1 MNPPDAPVPEAPE
14 ADPAGPVPEDADTM
28 ARDRMWY
35 LFAAGAD
42 RPAVPPIPPD
52 TEPLLGVPVS
62 ELPVAP
68 RLPDTA
74 RRDDLTALPPGTV
87 DLLEDTPFPAGR
99 ITGVPEDQELAHA
112 LVAAF
117 GVQRR
122 EPENPFNDHRGY
134 ASVRS
139 KFPVQILVNDKG
151 RRRVFDPYRRA
162 LIGLSGASTVPSG
175 AREVLLTGRFTR
187 LPATYRWYRGSLVQ
201 LELGIALRA
210 VCIAFQLLGTPVRVR
225 FPGTGARERL
235 AEFGLTPSWEWTLPV
250 VVEPAGDAP
259 PGTAVP
265 DHGPAGAEAVP
276 DPVMADV
283 VEMNRAQRFPAAPA
297 PVDTAIPSGTPDTGL
312 SWAEVLWRRTSGRMP
327 RGLFGNTARPRT
339 VPGGVLDSARDWL
352 LTPPPGDGPRAA
364 AEALR
369 VTAVTQSVTGHPDGV
384 YEVTSG
390 AYIPRA
396 TGPGVPA
403 RLEEIYGYPLAP
415 GNGCDVRH
423 ASVLWF
429 LSFRPRE
436 LAEQLGTSAWTAAQY
451 TCGWAVHGLTLAA
464 AAAGLYARPVRAFRE
479 APARR
484 ILGLPADEMVVLA
497 VISGTSR
504 FSGPLLDLRQ

>member
-1 MNPPDAPVPEAPE
+1 MNVPEGPAP
-14 ADPAGPVPEDADTM
+14 DGAGPVPEGVDTM

-35 LFAAGAD
+35 LYAAGAD
-42 RPAVPPIPPD
+42 RPPVPPVPPG
-52 TEPLLGVPVS
+52 TEPPPGVPVS
-62 ELPVAP
+62 ALPVAP
-68 RLPDTA
+68 RLPDAA
-74 RRDDLTALPPGTV
+74 RPDDLTALPAGTV

-99 ITGVPEDQELAHA
+99 IAGLPEDRALAHA

-134 ASVRS
+134 ASVRA
-139 KFPVQILVNDKG
+139 KFPVQVLVNDRG

-162 LIGLSGASTVPSG
+162 LVGLSGASDAPSA

-210 VCIAFQLLGTPVRVR
+210 VCVALELLGVAARVR
-225 FPGTGARERL
+225 LPGPGARERL
-235 AEFGLTPSWEWTLPV
+235 AEFGLAPGWEWTLPV
-250 VVEPAGDAP
+250 VVELDGEAPGEAAGR
-259 PGTAVP
+259 
-265 DHGPAGAEAVP
+265 AGAAEAVP
-276 DPVMADV
+276 DAVMADV
-283 VEMNRAQRFPAAPA
+283 VEMNRAQWFPGAPA
-297 PVDTAIPSGTPDTGL
+297 PVGTAVPPGTPDTGL

-327 RGLFGNTARPRT
+327 RGLFGNTARPGP
-339 VPGGVLDSARDWL
+339 VAGSVLDTARAWL
-352 LTPPPGDGPRAA
+352 LTPPPGAVLGAA
-364 AEALR
+364 AGALR
-369 VTAVTQSVTGHPDGV
+369 VTAVTQSVTGRADGV
-384 YEVTSG
+384 YEVTAG
-390 AYIPRA
+390 AYTPRA
-396 TGPGVPA
+396 AGPGVPA

-436 LAEQLGTSAWTAAQY
+436 LARDLGAGGWTAAQY
-451 TCGWAVHGLTLAA
+451 ACGWAVHGLTLAA
-464 AAAGLYARPVRAFRE
+464 ASAGLCARPVRAFRE
-479 APARR
+479 VPARR
-484 ILGLPADEMVVLA
+484 VLGLPDDETVVLA

>member
-1 MNPPDAPVPEAPE
+1 MNVPEALVP
-14 ADPAGPVPEDADTM
+14 PGAGPVPEDADTM

-35 LFAAGAD
+35 LYAAGAD
-42 RPAVPPIPPD
+42 RPAVPPMPPD
-52 TEPLLGVPVS
+52 AEPPPGVPVS
-62 ELPVAP
+62 ALPVAP
-68 RLPDTA
+68 RLPGTA
-74 RRDDLTALPPGTV
+74 RLDDLTALPPGTV
-87 DLLEDTPFPAGR
+87 DLLEDAPFPAGR
-99 ITGVPEDQELAHA
+99 VTGVPEDRALAHA

-134 ASVRS
+134 ASVRA
-139 KFPVQILVNDKG
+139 KFPVQVLVNDRG

-162 LIGLSGASTVPSG
+162 LAGLSGASSAPSA

-187 LPATYRWYRGSLVQ
+187 LPASYRWYRGSLVQ

-210 VCIAFQLLGTPVRVR
+210 VCVALQLLGISARVR
-225 FPGTGARERL
+225 FPGPGARERL

-250 VVEPAGDAP
+250 VVELAGDAP
-259 PGTAVP
+259 AGP
-265 DHGPAGAEAVP
+265 DHGPAPAEAVP
-276 DPVMADV
+276 DAVMADV
-283 VEMNRAQRFPAAPA
+283 VEMNRAQRFPAAAA
-297 PVDTAIPSGTPDTGL
+297 PVDTAVPPGTPDTGL

-327 RGLFGNTARPRT
+327 RGLFGNNARPRT
-339 VPGGVLDSARDWL
+339 VPGAVLDTARDWL
-352 LTPPPGDGPRAA
+352 LTPPPGAGLRAA
-364 AEALR
+364 AGALR
-369 VTAVTQSVTGHPDGV
+369 VTAVTQSVAGHADGV
-384 YEVTSG
+384 YEVTSA
-390 AYIPRA
+390 AYTPRA

-436 LAEQLGTSAWTAAQY
+436 LAGDLGTSAWTAAQY
-451 TCGWAVHGLTLAA
+451 ACGWAVHGLTLAA
-464 AAAGLYARPVRAFRE
+464 ASAGLYARPVRAFRE

-484 ILGLPADEMVVLA
+484 LLGLPADEMVVLA

>member
-1 MNPPDAPVPEAPE
+1 MNVPEAP
-14 ADPAGPVPEDADTM
+14 APDRAGPVPEDADTM

-42 RPAVPPIPPD
+42 RPAEPPMPPD
-52 TEPLLGVPVS
+52 AEPPPGVPVS
-62 ELPVAP
+62 ALPVAP
-68 RLPDTA
+68 RLPGTA
-74 RRDDLTALPPGTV
+74 RFDDLTALPPGTV
-87 DLLEDTPFPAGR
+87 DLLEDAPFPAGR
-99 ITGVPEDQELAHA
+99 ITGVPEDRALAHA

-134 ASVRS
+134 ASVRA
-139 KFPVQILVNDKG
+139 KFPVQVLVNDRG
-151 RRRVFDPYRRA
+151 RRQVFDPYRRA
-162 LIGLSGASTVPSG
+162 LAGLSGASSAPSA

-210 VCIAFQLLGTPVRVR
+210 LCVALELLGIPARVR
-225 FPGTGARERL
+225 FPGPGARQRL

-250 VVEPAGDAP
+250 VVELAGDASAGP
-259 PGTAVP
+259 AGP
-265 DHGPAGAEAVP
+265 DHGPAEAVP
-276 DPVMADV
+276 DRVMADV
-283 VEMNRAQRFPAAPA
+283 VEMNRAQDFPAAA
-297 PVDTAIPSGTPDTGL
+297 SPVDTAIASTAPDTGR
-312 SWAEVLWRRTSGRMP
+312 SWAEVLWQRTSGRMP
-327 RGLFGNTARPRT
+327 RGLFGNNARPRT
-339 VPGGVLDSARDWL
+339 VPGEVLDTARDWL
-352 LTPPPGDGPRAA
+352 LTPPPGAGPRAA
-364 AEALR
+364 AGALR

-384 YEVTSG
+384 YEVTPS
-390 AYIPRA
+390 AYTPRA

-436 LAEQLGTSAWTAAQY
+436 LAAHLGTSGWTAAQY
-451 TCGWAVHGLTLAA
+451 ACGWAVHGLTLAA
-464 AAAGLYARPVRAFRE
+464 ASAGLYARPVRAFRE

-484 ILGLPADEMVVLA
+484 ILGLPSDEMVVLA

>member
-1 MNPPDAPVPEAPE
+1 MNAPDAPVPDAPA
-14 ADPAGPVPEDADTM
+14 ADRAGPVPEDADTM

-35 LFAAGAD
+35 VFAAGAD
-42 RPAVPPIPPD
+42 RPAVPPMPPGA
-52 TEPLLGVPVS
+52 EPPPGVPVS
-62 ELPVAP
+62 ALPVAP

-74 RRDDLTALPPGTV
+74 RHDDLTVLPPGTV

-99 ITGVPEDQELAHA
+99 ITGVPEDQALAHA

-139 KFPVQILVNDKG
+139 KFPVQILVNDRG

-162 LIGLSGASTVPSG
+162 LAGLAGASSEPSA

-210 VCIAFQLLGTPVRVR
+210 VCVALQLLGIPARVR
-225 FPGTGARERL
+225 LPGPGARERL

-250 VVEPAGDAP
+250 VVELAGDTP
-259 PGTAVP
+259 PVAAGP
-265 DHGPAGAEAVP
+265 DHGPAEAVQ

-283 VEMNRAQRFPAAPA
+283 VEMNRAQRFPTAAA
-297 PVDTAIPSGTPDTGL
+297 AVGTAIPPGTPDTGL

-327 RGLFGNTARPRT
+327 RGLFGNNARPRT
-339 VPGGVLDSARDWL
+339 VPGGVLDTARDWL
-352 LTPPPGDGPRAA
+352 LTPPPGAELRAA
-364 AEALR
+364 AGALR

-384 YEVTSG
+384 YEVTSA
-390 AYIPRA
+390 AYSPRA

-436 LAEQLGTSAWTAAQY
+436 LAGHLGTSAWTAAQY

-464 AAAGLYARPVRAFRE
+464 ATAGLYARPVRAFRE

-484 ILGLPADEMVVLA
+484 ILGLPSDEMVVLA